1 MRIFLVLLIMLVNAP
16 CFATDLSNSVV
27 TIRVIRQAFDHNKP
41 WQKKHVAKTV
51 LSGCVIENGRIL
63 TKAYPMANHVM
74 VEVSKHGENRRYPA
88 KVLLKDY
95 NSGLALLRVND
106 PDFYEDLRPIQLA
119 ESGKIQKDATIAR
132 WDASGIFKTYKAEAF
147 KVALESYETK
157 SVVLI
162 HYMITGMAK
171 GGGGEPVFVDGK
183 LVGITQWL
191 NEREKTVKVMGVDS
205 IRNIMVDLEDGNYDG
220 QPFFW
225 IGEDVELGQDENLRN
240 YLGVQKED
248 TGVLVIAIPPKSS
261 GYGVLKERDVILSID
276 GVNIDD
282 SGYYESKAYGK
293 LKYRGKVCLEH
304 AVGDTVKM
312 TIIRDRQKMTVSF
325 KLLPFTE
332 DTFLSPPFSFDQPP
346 QYLVWGGLISQELS
360 GSYLHTWGG
369 KWKEKADKRLVYI
382 YNNFKLWPT
391 NERRRVVVLNRVLP
405 AAINAGYYEKGDL
418 ILKRVNGISVKDL
431 RHLKELIDKKESPF
445 ILFEFQGGES
455 IVLNREKTEEVNHL
469 ILKRYNIPSPFYL
482 RN

>member
-1 MRIFLVLLIMLVNAP
+1 MRIFLVLLIILMNAP

-27 TIRVIRQAFDHNKP
+27 TIRVVGQAFDHDKP
-41 WQKKHVAKTV
+41 WQKKQVDKTV
-51 LSGCVIENGRIL
+51 LSGCVIENERIL

-88 KVLLKDY
+88 TVLLKDY
-95 NSGLALLRVND
+95 HSGLAILRVTNK
-106 PDFYEDLRPIQLA
+106 DFYEDLHPIQLA
-119 ESGKIQKDATIAR
+119 ESGKINEDATIAR
-132 WDASGIFKTYKAEAF
+132 WDASGIFKKYKAEAF

-157 SVVLI
+157 GVVLI
-162 HYMITGMAK
+162 HYMLTGMSK

-205 IRNIMVDLEDGNYDG
+205 IKNAIIDLEDGNYDG

-225 IGEDVELGQDENLRN
+225 IGSDVELRQDENLRN

-248 TGVLVIAIPPKSS
+248 TGVLVITVPPKSS
-261 GYGVLKERDVILSID
+261 GNDVLKEGDVILSVD

-282 SGYYESKAYGK
+282 NGYYESKAYGK
-293 LKYRGKVCLEH
+293 LKYRGNVCLEH

-312 TIIRDRQKMTVSF
+312 TIIRDKQRMNVSF

-346 QYLVWGGLISQELS
+346 QYLVWGGLIFQELS
-360 GSYLHTWGG
+360 GSYLRTWGG

-405 AAINAGYYEKGDL
+405 AAINAGYYEKSDL
-418 ILKRVNGISVKDL
+418 ILNRVNGIPVKDL
-431 RHLKELIDKKESPF
+431 QHLKELIDKKESPF
-445 ILFEFQGGES
+445 VQFEFLGGES
-455 IVLNREKTEEVNHL
+455 IVLNRAKTEDVNHL
-469 ILKRYNIPSPFYL
+469 ILKRYNVPSPFYL

>member
-1 MRIFLVLLIMLVNAP
+1 MRIFLVLLIMLMNAP

-27 TIRVIRQAFDHNKP
+27 TIRVTHQAFDHNIP
-41 WQKKHVAKTV
+41 WQKKDVDNTV
-51 LSGCVIENGRIL
+51 LSGCVVQGGRIL
-63 TKAYPMANHVM
+63 TKAYSMADHVL

-88 KVLLKDY
+88 TVLLKDF
-95 NSGLALLRVND
+95 NSGLALLLVND
-106 PDFYEDLRPIQLA
+106 PDFYKDLRPIQLA
-119 ESGKIQKDATIAR
+119 ESGKIQKDATIAW
-132 WDASGIFKTYKAEAF
+132 WDASGIFKTYKAEAL
-147 KVALESYETK
+147 KVAIESYETK
-157 SVVLI
+157 GVALI
-162 HYMITGMAK
+162 HYMITGMER

-183 LVGITQWL
+183 LAGITQWL

-225 IGEDVELGQDENLRN
+225 IGEDVQLGQDENLRN
-240 YLGVQKED
+240 YLGVQQED
-248 TGVLVIAIPPKSS
+248 TGVLVVEVPPKSS

-325 KLLPFTE
+325 KLLPITE
-332 DTFLSPPFSFDQPP
+332 DTFLSPPLLFDQPP
-346 QYLVWGGLISQELS
+346 QYLVWGGLIFQELS

-369 KWKEKADKRLVYI
+369 EWKEKADKRLVYI

-418 ILKRVNGISVKDL
+418 ILKRVNGIPVKDL

-455 IVLNREKTEEVNHL
+455 IVLNRAKTEEVNHL